1 MKKVKK
7 IEKKL
12 SLKKLQMAKIT
23 NGLNSIKGGS
33 VNAVGGNGDNDTV
46 LDKTIKDTIVVQ
58 TGTN

>member
-7 IEKKL
+7 SEKKL
-12 SLKKLQMAKIT
+12 SLNKLQMTKIT

-33 VNAVGGNGDNDTV
+33 EVGGNGDNDTV
-46 LDKTIKDTIVVQ
+46 LDKTIKDTIVI